1 MTAFGI
7 PNANTGDPKT
17 AGLGEFQL
25 GSDISVG
32 NNGAPNN
39 GGVGAAVSSFGDGL
53 GVGRCNCPLTEKEDQ
68 FQFVN
73 NWTKTKGN
81 HIIKVGADVRYA
93 RNLRIP
99 SDNNRTGEYNF
110 SPQETSSGDTGLGGL
125 DLASFLLGDVSS
137 LARYVNNPALANVS
151 NAAERQKR
159 LFFYGQD
166 TYRAT
171 SKLTLNYGL
180 RWEIYTPESVLA
192 KGYGGFANI
201 VDNGGT
207 GVIRVAGFG
216 GYGLNGN
223 VKNTLN
229 AFAPRLGVAYQ
240 LTPKTVVRMGY
251 GRSYDIGVFGSN
263 FGHTVTQNLPVLV
276 KQNIDA
282 SSNPLTPKANP
293 NFIPL
298 FTLAQGPIA
307 PLFPAIPSNGQIT
320 FASLNGQDSGVHIRP
335 IKQVLPTLDAWN
347 VTVQRQVT
355 NTISAEIA
363 YVSLVTA
370 RTMM

>member
-1 MTAFGI
+1 
-7 PNANTGDPKT
+7 
-17 AGLGEFQL
+17 
-25 GSDISVG
+25 
-32 NNGAPNN
+32 
-39 GGVGAAVSSFGDGL
+39 
-53 GVGRCNCPLTEKEDQ
+53 
-68 FQFVN
+68 
-73 NWTKTKGN
+73 KTKGN
-81 HIIKVGADVRYA
+81 HIIKFGADIRYA

-110 SPQETSSGDTGLGGL
+110 SPQETSSGDTKLGGL

-137 LARYVNNPALANVS
+137 LARYVTNPALANVS

-166 TYRAT
+166 TFRAT

-223 VKNTLN
+223 VQNTLN
-229 AFAPRLGVAYQ
+229 AFAPRFGIAYA

-251 GRSYDIGVFGSN
+251 GRSYDIG
-263 FGHTVTQNLPVLV
+263 
-276 KQNIDA
+276 
-282 SSNPLTPKANP
+282 
-293 NFIPL
+293 
-298 FTLAQGPIA
+298 
-307 PLFPAIPSNGQIT
+307 
-320 FASLNGQDSGVHIRP
+320 
-335 IKQVLPTLDAWN
+335 
-347 VTVQRQVT
+347 
-355 NTISAEIA
+355 
-363 YVSLVTA
+363 
-370 RTMM
+370 